1 MNEIL
6 GVFLL
11 IITLMICLFLYMLP
25 TLISYYNKDKNTA
38 WIFVLNLLLGWSTI
52 GWIVALI
59 WAVIERNGDDLIQGI
74 RNKL

>member
-1 MNEIL
+1 MYEIL
-6 GVFLL
+6 GAFLL

-25 TLISYYNKDKNTA
+25 TLIAYYNKDKNTA

-59 WAVIERNGDDLIQGI
+59 WAVIERNGEDLIQGI

>member
-6 GVFLL
+6 SVFLCLITL
-11 IITLMICLFLYMLP
+11 IICIFLYMLP
-25 TLISYYNKDKNTA
+25 TLIAFYNKEKNTA

-52 GWIVALI
+52 GWIAALI
-59 WAVIERNGDDLIQGI
+59 WAVVERNGDDLIQSL